1 MANKFPLGEEAN
13 YYSKVKQ
20 FVQKYE
26 FRINEYVGDLIKV
39 KNKKEINKIFKKIK
53 REFEDIEKTVNYD
66 LIVNS
71 VIENLNNYNTKITNE
86 YIASIAIEYLSKKEL
101 RYLGLS
107 LETGKVLNNPT
118 NAENPFLY
126 PIIQKL
132 EVDTPKLKIIKN
144 KNIDLLKDIPIKMQK
159 EIKKTVFKRKNKIT
173 NETEKTI
180 ELEKQIKK
188 YGLSRAALIT
198 EDQVGKINSLIRKIQ
213 AKKSGI
219 ERFVW
224 MTEGD
229 DRVRPEHEALNEM
242 IFTYEEGSPEGFPG
256 EPVRCRCMD
265 EPYFEDVIKIFKN
278 KLEEK

>member
-1 MANKFPLGEEAN
+1 MANQFPLGEEAN

-26 FRINEYVGDLIKV
+26 FTINEYIGDLIKV

-66 LIVNS
+66 LIINS

-118 NAENPFLY
+118 NAGNPFLY

-132 EVDTPKLKIIKN
+132 EVNTPKLKIIKN
-144 KNIDLLKDIPIKMQK
+144 KNIDLLKDIPLKMQK
-159 EIKKTVFKRKNKIT
+159 EIKRTVLKNKRT
-173 NETEKTI
+173 NEIEDGI
-180 ELEKQIKK
+180 ELKKQIKK
-188 YGLSRAALIT
+188 YGLNRAALIT
-198 EDQVGKINSLIRKIQ
+198 EDQVGKINSLIRRIQ

-265 EPYFEDVIKIFKN
+265 EPYFEDVIKIFRN